1 MFRRTTKGFQ
11 KGFNNNL
18 WFRDQNEL
26 VSLPCK
32 SIFENQPNVILI
44 SVAVTNSCKI
54 SDCSK
59 FALDGLPSSVEKTIS
74 PPDKGEI
81 FDILE
86 SHNGSLSY

>member
-1 MFRRTTKGFQ
+1 MSQ
-11 KGFNNNL
+11 
-18 WFRDQNEL
+18 
-26 VSLPCK
+26 PCK

>member
-1 MFRRTTKGFQ
+1 MVQRPLCVRDRTLEPK
-11 KGFNNNL
+11 KLDEYN
-18 WFRDQNEL
+18 
-26 VSLPCK
+26 
-32 SIFENQPNVILI
+32 FENQPNVILI

-59 FALDGLPSSVEKTIS
+59 FAFDGRPSSVEKTIS

-81 FDILE
+81 FDIFE